1 MGWFGK
7 DDVPQTSPQET
18 EPDEGSFTS
27 RMSIAVVRRVVDS
40 GIDGIGPLDS
50 AQDIVEQALRKNPDP
65 KQALDAIVRSHLK
78 LAASGGFVTGV
89 GGLITMPVALPGN
102 VVGFYLLAAR
112 MAGATA
118 HLRGYDIDAPATRT
132 ALMLTLLGA
141 DADDVLRK
149 VGIVGG
155 GTMSNVALSRV
166 PQAAAM
172 VLNKGIGFRVAT
184 RLGTRVVGR
193 LGRAVPLAG
202 GVIGAGLDTYL
213 MRRLAAQVKEEFPQR

>member
-1 MGWFGK
+1 MGWFSK
-7 DDVPQTSPQET
+7 DDVPQTST
-18 EPDEGSFTS
+18 EEAESDEDSFTS
-27 RMSIAVVRRVVDS
+27 RTSIALVRMVVDR

-50 AQDIVEQALRKNPDP
+50 ANDRVAQALRENPDP
-65 KQALDAIVRSHLK
+65 SRALEAIVKSHVK
-78 LAASGGFVTGV
+78 LAAAGGFLTGV
-89 GGLITMPVALPGN
+89 GGLITMPVALPAN
-102 VVGFYLLAAR
+102 VAGFYLLAAR

-118 HLRGYDIDAPATRT
+118 QLRGYDINDHATRT

-149 VGIVGG
+149 VGVVGG
-155 GTMSNVALSRV
+155 GTMSSIALNRV

-172 VLNKGIGFRVAT
+172 VINKGVGFRVAT
-184 RLGTRVVGR
+184 RLGTRALGR

-213 MRRLAAQVKEEFPQR
+213 MRQLANQVKEEFPQR

>member
-7 DDVPQTSPQET
+7 EEVPQTSPQAT
-18 EPDEGSFTS
+18 DPDEDSFTS
-27 RMSIAVVRRVVDS
+27 RVSIAIVRKVLDR

-50 AQDIVEQALRKNPDP
+50 AQDVAEQALRKNPDP
-65 KQALDAIVRSHLK
+65 VQALDAIVKAHLK

-89 GGLITMPVALPGN
+89 GGLITMPVALPAN

-118 HLRGYDIDAPATRT
+118 HLRGYDIDADATRT

-141 DADDVLRK
+141 DSDDVLRK
-149 VGIVGG
+149 VGLAGG
-155 GTMSNVALSRV
+155 GTMSTVALSRV

-184 RLGTRVVGR
+184 RLGTRVLGR
-193 LGRAVPLAG
+193 MGRAVPLAG

-213 MRRLAAQVKEEFPQR
+213 MRRLASQVSEEFPQR

>member
-7 DDVPQTSPQET
+7 DDVPQTSPRET
-18 EPDEGSFTS
+18 EPDEDSFTS
-27 RMSIAVVRRVVDS
+27 RMSIAMVRQVVDR
-40 GIDGIGPLDS
+40 GIDGVGPLDS
-50 AQDIVEQALRKNPDP
+50 AQDIVEQALRKNSDP
-65 KQALDAIVRSHLK
+65 TQALDAIVKSHLK

-89 GGLITMPVALPGN
+89 GGLITMPVALPAN

-184 RLGTRVVGR
+184 RLGTRVLGR

-213 MRRLAAQVKEEFPQR
+213 MRKLAAQVKEEFPQR